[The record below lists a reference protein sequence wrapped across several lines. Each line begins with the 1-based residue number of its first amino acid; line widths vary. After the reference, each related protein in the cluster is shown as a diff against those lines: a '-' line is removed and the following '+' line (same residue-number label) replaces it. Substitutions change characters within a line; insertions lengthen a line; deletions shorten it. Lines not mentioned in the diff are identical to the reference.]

1 MPAFVSFQCRNR
13 VALNQTSPP
22 SVGRA
27 AAAGRQPRAGAAG
40 RQPRAGAAGLQP
52 QARPAA
58 AGPRC
63 AGQTAG
69 RKLPRRRPRSQ
80 PRQLDRTGHGRP
92 QGVASAA
99 QLGLH
104 LLPPANPARGRRRRR
119 GLGRQSFLSLP
130 HSISGR
136 HVPSRTFRR
145 MHGQSTRWHARRAAV
160 PAHRCALCARA
171 AVTRARCRA
180 FCARATPLQR
190 TRARRRA

>member
-1 MPAFVSFQCRNR
+1 MY
-13 VALNQTSPP
+13 
-22 SVGRA
+22 
-27 AAAGRQPRAGAAG
+27 AGLRLRAGAAD
-40 RQPRAGAAGLQP
+40 RQP

-80 PRQLDRTGHGRP
+80 PRQLDRTG

-99 QLGLH
+99 PRGLH

-145 MHGQSTRWHARRAAV
+145 MHGQSTRWRARRAAV

-180 FCARATPLQR
+180 FCARATPLPR
-190 TRARRRA
+190 TCRRA